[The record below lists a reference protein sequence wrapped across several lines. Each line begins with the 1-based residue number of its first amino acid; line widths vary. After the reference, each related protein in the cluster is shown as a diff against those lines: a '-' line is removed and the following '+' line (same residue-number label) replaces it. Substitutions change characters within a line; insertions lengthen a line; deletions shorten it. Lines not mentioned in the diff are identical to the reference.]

1 MARIIAITNQKGG
14 VGKTTTAINL
24 AASLAHVG
32 NKVLLIDADP
42 QGNATVGCGIAM
54 RELETTIYEVLLGE
68 TDITQAIIPT
78 EYKFHILPAHPDLAG
93 AQVEMAQLESQEQRL
108 HRAVSTIAEGFD
120 MVLIDCPPVLN
131 VLTINALTA
140 AGEVLIPVQC
150 EYYALEGLTSLM
162 ETIRMVQQGL
172 NPKLEI
178 LGLVMTMYDGRNN
191 LAVEVSEQLQAHFPQ
206 QLFRTLI
213 PRNVR
218 LAEAPSHGKPVLE
231 YDPQCAG
238 ALAYLALANEL
249 LRRNSSQPQSTQDN
263 FNANKPEQINQGK

>member
-24 AASLAHVG
+24 ASSLA
-32 NKVLLIDADP
+32 NAKQKVLLIDTDP
-42 QGNATVGCGIAM
+42 QGNATVGSGIAM
-54 RELETTIYEVLLGE
+54 RELEATVYEVLLGE
-68 TDITQAIIPT
+68 TSIAQAIIPT
-78 EYKFHILPAHPDLAG
+78 QYKFHILPSHPDLAG
-93 AQVEMAQLESQEQRL
+93 AQVEMTQLESRDQRL
-108 HRAVSTIAEGFD
+108 DRALSGITEGFD
-120 MVLIDCPPVLN
+120 IMLIDCPPVLN

-140 AGEVLIPVQC
+140 ATEVLIPVQC

-162 ETIRMVQQGL
+162 ETIRRVQHGL

-178 LGLVMTMYDGRNN
+178 LGLVRTMYDSRNN
-191 LAVEVSEQLQAHFPQ
+191 LAIEVSEQLQKHFPD

-218 LAEAPSHGKPVLE
+218 LAEAPSYGKPVLE

-238 ALAYLALANEL
+238 AQAYLALASEL
-249 LRRNSSQPQSTQDN
+249 LRRNTIN
-263 FNANKPEQINQGK
+263 HKPLRNIN